1 MREKALSKEQILSAI
16 RRSIL
21 HEGMPPTV
29 EELRKALK
37 VGSTRTVLRYL
48 RWLED
53 EGELERWSG
62 ARGLRLVKAGNQHAQ
77 TSAVPLVGEAPA
89 GALMVAEQNIEG
101 WVRLPKEYLK
111 PARTNFFLLRVRGD
125 SMNKA
130 MVNEQCIE
138 SGDLLLVRQQ
148 SAARSGDVV
157 VALIDGEATIKRLV
171 QGEGYFLLK
180 PESTNPNHKP
190 IILNRDFQ
198 VQGIVSK
205 VLKKGSELLSYLELA
220 QAE

>member
-1 MREKALSKEQILSAI
+1 MKKRALSKEQVLLAI
-16 RRSIL
+16 RQWIL
-21 HEGMPPTV
+21 HEGLPPTV
-29 EELRKALK
+29 EELRNILK

-53 EGELERWSG
+53 DGEIERWSG
-62 ARGLRLVKAGNQHAQ
+62 ARGLRLVKTGSQHAQ

-111 PARTNFFLLRVRGD
+111 PTGANFFLLRVRGD
-125 SMNKA
+125 SMNQA
-130 MVNEQCIE
+130 MVKEQRIE

-148 SAARSGDVV
+148 ATARSGEVV
-157 VALIDGEATIKRLV
+157 VALVDEEVTIKRLV
-171 QGEGYFLLK
+171 KGEDYFLLK
-180 PESTNPNHKP
+180 PESTNPKHRP

-198 VQGIVSK
+198 VQGVISR
-205 VLKKGSELLSYLELA
+205 VLKRGSELLSDLEL
-220 QAE
+220 